1 MKLPT
6 QDQVRYHGERWA
18 WVLGLALLA
27 YLTFPS
33 SAGEAA
39 PLLETGKFAD
49 RDLIAPFTFAVSKSD
64 EELARE
70 AEELAATVKPIY
82 EFQPRGLDS
91 ARVAV
96 HTFFATVQWLHRTVT
111 VMNDSKRAG
120 KAQVDGALRDDL
132 CIFRI
137 ANASPDDGIDID
149 GELRVLREVFEFL
162 IENFQALH

>member
-1 MKLPT
+1 MSCATGWCATSSAPTPRTRRAEMKLPT
-6 QDQVRYHGERWA
+6 RDQVRYHGERWA

-70 AEELAATVKPIY
+70 AEELAGTVKPIY

-91 ARVAV
+91 GRGAV
-96 HTFFATVQWLHRTVT
+96 HTFFATRHAP
-111 VMNDSKRAG
+111 AG
-120 KAQVDGALRDDL
+120 KRTHAG
-132 CIFRI
+132 
-137 ANASPDDGIDID
+137 
-149 GELRVLREVFEFL
+149 
-162 IENFQALH
+162 

>member
-1 MKLPT
+1 MRLPT

-27 YLTFPS
+27 YLAFPS

-49 RDLIAPFTFAVSKSD
+49 RDLIAPYTFAVSKSD

-70 AEELAATVKPIY
+70 AEELAGTVKPIY

-96 HTFFATVQWLHRTVT
+96 HTFFATVDAAADKGPQAIIQAARDQGVT
-111 VMNDSKRAG
+111 LTLGEAAYLSKSGKRRNVGRAAG
-120 KAQVDGALRDDL
+120 GAGPGADHPPAVR
-132 CIFRI
+132 
-137 ANASPDDGIDID
+137 
-149 GELRVLREVFEFL
+149 
-162 IENFQALH
+162 